1 MQVRSLSKAD
11 LQRRL
16 FELGQG
22 QIHGKKG
29 LPGVRGAGASGQADA
44 STGRGSLLTHQKSKK
59 VLVPGNL
66 PFRVQ
71 IPRREE
77 IPRARGGSL
86 STQLRGSEQLAQ
98 RHEQHHQ
105 EQDQRRMPTDPLDT
119 LQFSGEPDPGEKDLQ
134 TIQNE
139 QPRRSTP

>member
-29 LPGVRGAGASGQADA
+29 LPGVRGGGASGEADTNTA
-44 STGRGSLLTHQKSKK
+44 RKSLLTHQKSKK

-77 IPRARGGSL
+77 IPTARGGSL

-105 EQDQRRMPTDPLDT
+105 ERDQRGMPTGPLDT
-119 LQFSGEPDPGEKDLQ
+119 L
-134 TIQNE
+134 
-139 QPRRSTP
+139 